1 MSRLLSLPLVVVL
14 VSSVGA
20 QTPHP
25 PGAPPVMFSRQ
36 FFTVM
41 PACPGCGGSMA
52 VCTATC
58 ACCTPCA
65 GLIKIMDTTKDAD
78 TFMMAVAAL
87 PALEKKGCQ
96 ALPAVVRNAERL
108 GLLKGLCKETWTPA
122 QHRLMEFV
130 QQINAPTDGPPP
142 PVGVPCPP
150 VCAYPPAP
158 CANYGYAASEAPR
171 PSEMVPPPP
180 ACSTGS
186 SCPLHLWFSAQGTTC
201 PSAPEKLGPPR
212 AVKTHETNDSC
223 TEEDAPAPR

>member
-1 MSRLLSLPLVVVL
+1 ME
-14 VSSVGA
+14 
-20 QTPHP
+20 
-25 PGAPPVMFSRQ
+25 
-36 FFTVM
+36 
-41 PACPGCGGSMA
+41 
-52 VCTATC
+52 
-58 ACCTPCA
+58 
-65 GLIKIMDTTKDAD
+65 TTKDAD

-158 CANYGYAASEAPR
+158 CVNYGYAPSVRLGLPR
-171 PSEMVPPPP
+171 WCPLPPP
-180 ACSTGS
+180 APRAAAALCTCGS
-186 SCPLHLWFSAQGTTC
+186 QPREPRVRPPRKSC
-201 PSAPEKLGPPR
+201 PPR
-212 AVKTHETNDSC
+212 AVKTPETNDSC